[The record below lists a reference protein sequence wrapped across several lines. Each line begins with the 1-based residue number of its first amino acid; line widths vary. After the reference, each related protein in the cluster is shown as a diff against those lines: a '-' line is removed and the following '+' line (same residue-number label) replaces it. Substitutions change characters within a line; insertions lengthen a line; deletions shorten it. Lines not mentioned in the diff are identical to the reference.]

1 VSGEYLPGEVVDQCR
16 DLLRQGER
24 LEVLAGRVR
33 LPADVL
39 ESLVMLHTPRVRV
52 AVVDSGEIDLWCGCD
67 RLEELL

>member
-1 VSGEYLPGEVVDQCR
+1 VSGEYLPGEVVDECR

-39 ESLVMLHTPRVRV
+39 ERLVVLHRPCVTVRADPSV
-52 AVVDSGEIDLWCGCD
+52 IEIDLWHD
-67 RLEELL
+67 SADVL